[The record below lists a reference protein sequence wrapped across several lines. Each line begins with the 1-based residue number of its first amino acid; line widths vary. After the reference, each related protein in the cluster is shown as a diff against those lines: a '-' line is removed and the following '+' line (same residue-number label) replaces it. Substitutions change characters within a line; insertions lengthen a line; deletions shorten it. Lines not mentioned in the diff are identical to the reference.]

1 MVRWWNVYDGMKTG
15 IGPRTPRQV
24 LAPSVGLNLA
34 ACCISVGSAS
44 AEPAPWGDSME
55 SSPLMTWAFATWIEL
70 RWAVRS
76 RALSLPVCRDAI
88 AAGLWARSLKG
99 EGGKLRVIPAD

>member
-1 MVRWWNVYDGMKTG
+1 
-15 IGPRTPRQV
+15 
-24 LAPSVGLNLA
+24 
-34 ACCISVGSAS
+34 
-44 AEPAPWGDSME
+44 ME

-76 RALSLPVCRDAI
+76 RALWLPVCRDAI

-99 EGGKLRVIPAD
+99 EGGKLRVTAPLELISVSTQREAGSGPGTLMASRVSERCRETLEGK